1 MLSHLSDA
9 ELQELHTLL
18 QHHKLPKNDKRRNDV
33 IEHNY
38 STKFLMHVV
47 RLALE
52 CEQLL
57 LTGELDLQRDSQTLL
72 SIRRGEWTLEQG
84 KKWWEEKERALETA
98 YTNCR
103 ALPHTPNETK
113 IKALLLECL
122 SMHYGSLDG
131 AIKQEVP
138 VSRLISELDSII
150 SRYRNFP

>member
-1 MLSHLSDA
+1 MLAHLSDS
-9 ELQELHTLL
+9 ELQELHTLM
-18 QHHKLPKNDKRRNDV
+18 QQHKLPSNEKRRSDV
-33 IEHNY
+33 IEHSY
-38 STKFLMHVV
+38 STKFLMHIV

-103 ALPHTPNETK
+103 ALPHVPNEAK
-113 IKALLLECL
+113 IKELLLDCL
-122 SMHYGSLDG
+122 SAHYGDIST
-131 AIKQEVP
+131 AIKLQVP
-138 VSRLISELDSII
+138 VDRII
-150 SRYRNFP
+150 SDLQLIIDRYR

>member
-1 MLSHLSDA
+1 MLENLTDA
-9 ELQELHTLL
+9 ELCELHRLMSSYN
-18 QHHKLPKNDKRRNDV
+18 LPKNEKRRNDTV
-33 IEHNY
+33 EHNF

-103 ALPHTPNETK
+103 ALPHRPDEAK
-113 IKALLLECL
+113 IKELLLDCL
-122 SMHYGSLDG
+122 SAHYGDIST
-131 AIKQEVP
+131 AIKLQVP
-138 VSRLISELDSII
+138 VDRII
-150 SRYRNFP
+150 SDLQLIIDRYR